1 MTVAGDDARSP
12 PPPSST
18 KPTMPI
24 GPSLPPHLQRQQQQH
39 DSDDEDDQDFGPAP
53 PPAISSASVGPS
65 RPATSSIGPSLPP
78 HLQAR
83 QTSPSGEGPQQ
94 EQEEDEEDTSIGPAL
109 PPHLL
114 AARQAKGE
122 APAAVP
128 SLGPQ
133 RPTVGP
139 SRPPGWEPASPSRYD
154 DDESSDDDVVG
165 PMPLPEGV
173 TFDEQASAVWEFQ
186 ERQKRWEKEREVNL
200 FPTLAKGV
208 STDSA

>member
-1 MTVAGDDARSP
+1 MTVEETMLEP
-12 PPPSST
+12 LPTPIF

-24 GPSLPPHLQRQQQQH
+24 GPSLPPHLQQRQQQH
-39 DSDDEDDQDFGPAP
+39 DSDDDGDQDFGPAP
-53 PPAISSASVGPS
+53 PPASSSATIGPS
-65 RPATSSIGPSLPP
+65 RPAASSIGSSLPP

-94 EQEEDEEDTSIGPAL
+94 EQEEEEDTSIGPAL

-114 AARQAKGE
+114 AARQAKGK
-122 APAAVP
+122 APAAGP
-128 SLGPQ
+128 SLGPH
-133 RPTVGP
+133 RPTAGP
-139 SRPPGWEPASPSRYD
+139 SRPPGWEPASPPKDD

-186 ERQKRWEKEREVNL
+186 ERQKRWEKEREVKL
-200 FPTLAKGV
+200 PPTLAKGV